1 MKACVIAPQD
11 EKGVFQVRWCNQ
23 KYQTS
28 VLECAMQAR
37 ILKIHRNLNSGVF
50 GGMLKPDWIEWW

>member
-50 GGMLKPDWIEWW
+50 GGMLKPD